1 MLHSTGRVLP
11 GNQLK
16 YYHAPAL
23 ALRLLSI
30 IRKQIIT
37 TFTDQLT
44 MSSSTRSSQIFHRSL
59 RKTYPIATS
68 GKGVYLYSSDGTRI
82 LDGSSGAA
90 VSCLGHGHEA
100 VIQAI
105 IDQAQRLAFAH
116 TSFFSNDP
124 AEELAQLLIER
135 SDQAFSRVLYLSS
148 GSFGR
153 LYWHLSST
161 NFHWQAPRQ
170 WNRPSSYLDNT
181 ISPVTSRLE

>member
-1 MLHSTGRVLP
+1 MS
-11 GNQLK
+11 
-16 YYHAPAL
+16 
-23 ALRLLSI
+23 S
-30 IRKQIIT
+30 
-37 TFTDQLT
+37 
-44 MSSSTRSSQIFHRSL
+44 SSSTRSSQIFHRSL

-68 GKGVYLYSSDGTRI
+68 GKGVYLYSSDGTRT

-135 SDQAFSRVLYLSS
+135 SDRAFSRVLYLSS
-148 GSFGR
+148 GSSVVCTDSCLFSSLTFIDR
-153 LYWHLSST
+153 LRGSGIGHQVIQTILS
-161 NFHWQAPRQ
+161 
-170 WNRPSSYLDNT
+170 RP
-181 ISPVTSRLE
+181 